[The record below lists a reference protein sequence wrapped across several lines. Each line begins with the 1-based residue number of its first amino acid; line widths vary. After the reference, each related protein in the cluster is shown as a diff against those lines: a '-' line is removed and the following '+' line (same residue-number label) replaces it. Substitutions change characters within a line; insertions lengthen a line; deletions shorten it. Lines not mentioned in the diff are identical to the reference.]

1 MSTSE
6 RPGLIQLTP
15 AAARGELRVLGQ
27 RPALG
32 VEERARLERRA
43 KLLAW
48 TGNGW
53 HLVEFAVALAAGIA
67 AGSVALVGFGLASVA
82 LLIGLLLNALAGWW
96 WADPVAALA
105 IAAIAGKE
113 GLDSWRGERCDCC

>member
-6 RPGLIQLTP
+6 RQGLIQLTP

-48 TGNGW
+48 TGNG
-53 HLVEFAVALAAGIA
+53 
-67 AGSVALVGFGLASVA
+67 
-82 LLIGLLLNALAGWW
+82 
-96 WADPVAALA
+96 
-105 IAAIAGKE
+105 
-113 GLDSWRGERCDCC
+113 

>member
-15 AAARGELRVLGQ
+15 AAARGELGVLGQ

-53 HLVEFAVALAAGIA
+53 HLVEFTIALAAGIA
-67 AGSVALVGFGLASVA
+67 ASSRSLSSASGSTA
-82 LLIGLLLNALAGWW
+82 
-96 WADPVAALA
+96 
-105 IAAIAGKE
+105 
-113 GLDSWRGERCDCC
+113 